1 MARLGA
7 GLLDTPV
14 PVTRLLLALNVLIFL
29 GLAAYGGT
37 FMIPGRLALR
47 FGALYRGAL
56 ANQEYWRLA
65 ATGFLHFSPMHLLF
79 NMMCLGAWGAVV
91 ERRVGTAWFVLVY
104 GASLLGGS
112 LVSVLTEPGN
122 PVTAGASG
130 AIAGL
135 LGALLYLS
143 LRRMVDYPL
152 QNVAVTVAL
161 NVAFTYGV
169 PGISWRAHLGGFAAG
184 VLACL
189 TLEVAAWLAGR
200 TLRCRFPEWLTLD
213 LVLTLPAAAVLLGP
227 YDPMRA
233 GLLAV
238 DALLLVKLIDLAL
251 CLRLG
256 MAVVA
261 GALGVAQAALLAW
274 AGGRYGLPGL
284 GVAALLVAGSLWTH
298 LGLLRRG
305 LRGGTFVPTAL
316 QAERRRVRGL

>member
-161 NVAFTYGV
+161 NVAFTYSV

-189 TLEVAAWLAGR
+189 ALEVAAWLAGR

-213 LVLTLPAAAVLLGP
+213 LVLTLLAAAVLLGP

>member
-189 TLEVAAWLAGR
+189 ALEVAAWLAGR

>member
-1 MARLGA
+1 MARFGA

-14 PVTRLLLALNVLIFL
+14 PVTRLLLAANVLVFL

-91 ERRVGTAWFVLVY
+91 ERRVGAAWFVLVY

-189 TLEVAAWLAGR
+189 VLEVAAWLAGR

-213 LVLTLPAAAVLLGP
+213 LVLTLPVAAVLLGP
-227 YDPMRA
+227 YGPMRA

-261 GALGVAQAALLAW
+261 GALGMAQAALLAW

>member
-1 MARLGA
+1 VARFGA

-14 PVTRLLLALNVLIFL
+14 PATRLLLAANVAVFL
-29 GLAAYGGT
+29 AVAAYAGT
-37 FMIPGRLALR
+37 FMIPGRVALR
-47 FGALYRGAL
+47 FGALYRAAL
-56 ANQEYWRLA
+56 LNQDYWRLV

-122 PVTAGASG
+122 PITAGASG

-184 VLACL
+184 ILACL
-189 TLEVAAWLAGR
+189 VLEGAAWLAGR

-213 LVLTLPAAAVLLGP
+213 LVLMLPAAAVLLGP
-227 YDPMRA
+227 YGPVRA

-256 MAVVA
+256 LAAVA
-261 GALGVAQAALLAW
+261 GALGAAQAALLAW
-274 AGGRYGLPGL
+274 AGARYGLPGL
-284 GVAALLVAGSLWTH
+284 GVAALLGIGSLWAH

-305 LRGGTFVPTAL
+305 LRGGAFVPTAL